1 MRKGAFGV
9 MALALLATACGN
21 SGEQRSASGGLSG
34 AAIGALA
41 GGPVGALI
49 GAGVGAGAGTATPE
63 SADTM
68 AMKALGKEG
77 TSRAAVKDAQ
87 QKLAD
92 VGFYHG
98 KIDGLMG
105 PQTKEALSA
114 YQQQNGLKQTARLDK
129 ATRDHLAQVQQGS
142 STTAGARP
150 AETTGS
156 GSSTPPPGS
165 TVGTAPPAA
174 TPAPADN
181 SAAPAPAGNPPDSTT
196 R

>member
-1 MRKGAFGV
+1 MRIGAFGV

-41 GGPVGALI
+41 GGPIGALI

-87 QKLAD
+87 QKLAGA
-92 VGFYHG
+92 GFYHG

-105 PQTKEALSA
+105 PQTKEALRA

-129 ATRDHLAQVQQGS
+129 ATRDRLAEAHGS
-142 STTAGARP
+142 STVAGAKP
-150 AETTGS
+150 AVETTGS
-156 GSSTPPPGS
+156 GSSTPPQGS
-165 TVGTAPPAA
+165 DAGMAPPSATAPASDAGTA
-174 TPAPADN
+174 TPAPDN
-181 SAAPAPAGNPPDSTT
+181 ST